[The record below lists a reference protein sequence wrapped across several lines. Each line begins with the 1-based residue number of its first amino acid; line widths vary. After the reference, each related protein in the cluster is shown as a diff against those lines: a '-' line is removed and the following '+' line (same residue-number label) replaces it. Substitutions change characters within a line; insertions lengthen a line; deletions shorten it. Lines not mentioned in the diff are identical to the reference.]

1 MLTIQNVSK
10 KYGKKTVL
18 TNVNLKLEPYSIYGV
33 LGHNGCGKS
42 TLFKSIMGLIS
53 ISEGNIF
60 LEGKKRSFE
69 DQKYFGYMPEQK
81 SLLPDLYIKEHLEL
95 MGKLKGLSIEVIE
108 KESTRL
114 IHDFGLETHQHKR
127 IRALSKGQQQ
137 KVQLMI
143 ALINDPKILIL
154 DEPLNGLDIESVD
167 FFIKILKSFA
177 QKGRSILISSH
188 QIEFMDALCT
198 HIILLK
204 DGKTLFQGTISSV
217 QDSFGYTLQVNQ
229 AMEKYLEG
237 ANYERNGQRIKVSL
251 SSKTQAIKLLSNL
264 SKQKELEFIKLAA
277 KSLPEI
283 MKEHP

>member
-1 MLTIQNVSK
+1 MLTIQNLSK
-10 KYGKKTVL
+10 KYGNRTVL
-18 TNVNLKLEPYSIYGV
+18 NQINLNLEPYSIYGV

-53 ISEGNIF
+53 ISEGNIY
-60 LEGKKRSFE
+60 LEGKVRTFE
-69 DQKYFGYMPEQK
+69 DQRFFGYMPEQK
-81 SLLPDLYIKEHLEL
+81 SLLPDLHIKEHLEL
-95 MGKLKGLSIEVIE
+95 MGKLKGLSIETIE

-114 IHDFGLETHQHKR
+114 IHDFGLENHQHKR

-167 FFIKILKSFA
+167 FFIKVLKSFA

-237 ANYERNGQRIKVSL
+237 AKYECNGQRIKVSL